1 MKEECTFCARCE
13 FLSGSGTM
21 DESGEYQEKRI
32 VAQEGVIERR
42 QHPRYAVDAWAEVMV
57 KDGTM
62 LFRGRVLDVSVG
74 GCYIETEAKLRL
86 APGTP
91 VEMVFR
97 VNENLLRCKTANVR
111 ALVRAKQVFQLNEDV
126 LRFEAMIRMVR
137 SRGAGFLFSNLDAG
151 IRRELERLI
160 EELEGAEE

>member
-1 MKEECTFCARCE
+1 MFERFVPIGEERVF
-13 FLSGSGTM
+13 FLQLQRFPSGSGTM
-21 DESGEYQEKRI
+21 DEFGEHQERRM
-32 VAQEGVIERR
+32 AAREGVIERR

-74 GCYIETEAKLRL
+74 GCYIETEAKLKL

-97 VNENLLRCKTANVR
+97 LNDDVFRC
-111 ALVRAKQVFQLNEDV
+111 D
-126 LRFEAMIRMVR
+126 AMSRMVR
-137 SRGAGFLFSNLDAG
+137 TRGAGFLFANQDAKMQ
-151 IRRELERLI
+151 RELERLI
-160 EELEGAEE
+160 QELDRDN